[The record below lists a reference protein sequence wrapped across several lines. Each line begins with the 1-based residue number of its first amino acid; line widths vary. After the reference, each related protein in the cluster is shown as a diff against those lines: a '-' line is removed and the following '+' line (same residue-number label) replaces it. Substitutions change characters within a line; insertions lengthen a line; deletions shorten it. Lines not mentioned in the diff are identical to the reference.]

1 MKNWEYNLEGYN
13 PDDIELNGN
22 RFMLGNGYMGLRGT
36 LEEQGKEEL
45 AGILLNGVYDQV
57 PGKWR
62 EPVNAPNALYTTVEG
77 AGGIRSHRQQLDLRH
92 GRMSRETVYAHS
104 TVTAERFVS
113 MDDVHLICQRYSATG
128 TQPIRTGIDKEVWDI
143 NGPHFHVVEE
153 DENGVVVQ
161 TN

>member
-62 EPVNAPNALYTTVEG
+62 ECPLHHRGRRRRNPFPPSATRPPPWPDVKGN
-77 AGGIRSHRQQLDLRH
+77 GICAQHRH
-92 GRMSRETVYAHS
+92 GGTLC
-104 TVTAERFVS
+104 
-113 MDDVHLICQRYSATG
+113 VHG
-128 TQPIRTGIDKEVWDI
+128 
-143 NGPHFHVVEE
+143 
-153 DENGVVVQ
+153 
-161 TN
+161 